1 MRTLIFIFVCT
12 FMLFGCKKSETEI
25 VDIGLKYYQTSADF
39 YRIFQVDSIVFNDFT
54 ERVDTFQ
61 YFIKETILGNYQV
74 ENETRT
80 SVLDQKKLKLVD
92 PFWLDNLLWSFQKD
106 NFTVEEN
113 KNNVPKIILIF
124 PIKTGISWNSNTR
137 NSLDQEEYTIT
148 NLKSE
153 TILGNTFNNVITIEK
168 FNETDPLQLNT
179 EIGEEKYAQDVGLIY
194 LYEKRV
200 KRFTTGEVTD
210 IPLDS
215 GFVLTKK
222 IIEYGQQ

>member
-1 MRTLIFIFVCT
+1 LVII
-12 FMLFGCKKSETEI
+12 
-25 VDIGLKYYQTSADF
+25 
-39 YRIFQVDSIVFNDFT
+39 
-54 ERVDTFQ
+54 
-61 YFIKETILGNYQV
+61 
-74 ENETRT
+74 
-80 SVLDQKKLKLVD
+80 KLKMKLEQAFD

-113 KNNVPKIILIF
+113 KNNAPKIVLIF
-124 PIKTGISWNSNTR
+124 PVKTGINWNSNTR
-137 NSLDQEEYTIT
+137 NSLDREEYTIT

>member
-1 MRTLIFIFVCT
+1 
-12 FMLFGCKKSETEI
+12 MLFGCKKSETEV
-25 VDIGLKYYQTSADF
+25 VDIGLKYYPTSADF

-61 YFIKETILGNYQV
+61 YFIKETIIGNYQV

-80 SVLDQKKLKLVD
+80 SVLDQKKRKLVD
-92 PFWLDNLLWSFQKD
+92 PFWLDNLSWSFQKD

-113 KNNVPKIILIF
+113 KNNTPKIVLIF
-124 PIKTGISWNSNTR
+124 PVKTGISWNSNTR

-148 NLKSE
+148 NLKTE

-200 KRFTTGEVTD
+200 KRFT
-210 IPLDS
+210 
-215 GFVLTKK
+215 
-222 IIEYGQQ
+222 

>member
-1 MRTLIFIFVCT
+1 
-12 FMLFGCKKSETEI
+12 MLFGCKKSETEV
-25 VDIGLKYYQTSADF
+25 VDIGLKYYPTSADF

-61 YFIKETILGNYQV
+61 YFIKETIIGNYQV

-80 SVLDQKKLKLVD
+80 SVLDQKKRKLVD
-92 PFWLDNLLWSFQKD
+92 PFWLDNLSWSFQKD

-113 KNNVPKIILIF
+113 KNNTPKIVLIF
-124 PIKTGISWNSNTR
+124 PVKTGISWNSNTR

-148 NLKSE
+148 NLKTE

-222 IIEYGQQ
+222 IIEYGQ

>member
-1 MRTLIFIFVCT
+1 
-12 FMLFGCKKSETEI
+12 MLFGCKKSETEV
-25 VDIGLKYYQTSADF
+25 VDIGLKYYPTSADF

-61 YFIKETILGNYQV
+61 YFIKETIIGNYQV

-80 SVLDQKKLKLVD
+80 SVLDQKKRKLVD
-92 PFWLDNLLWSFQKD
+92 PFWLDNLSWSFQKD

-113 KNNVPKIILIF
+113 KNNTPKIVLIF
-124 PIKTGISWNSNTR
+124 PVKTGISWNSNTR

-168 FNETDPLQLNT
+168 FNETDSLQLNT

>member
-1 MRTLIFIFVCT
+1 
-12 FMLFGCKKSETEI
+12 MLFGCKKSETEI

>member
-1 MRTLIFIFVCT
+1 
-12 FMLFGCKKSETEI
+12 MLFGCKKSETEV
-25 VDIGLKYYQTSADF
+25 VDIGLKYYPTSADF

-61 YFIKETILGNYQV
+61 YFIKETIIGNYQV

-80 SVLDQKKLKLVD
+80 SVLDQKKRKLVD
-92 PFWLDNLLWSFQKD
+92 PFWLDNLSWSFQKD

-113 KNNVPKIILIF
+113 KNNTPKIVLIF
-124 PIKTGISWNSNTR
+124 PVKTGISWNSNTR

>member
-1 MRTLIFIFVCT
+1 
-12 FMLFGCKKSETEI
+12 MLFGCKKSETEV
-25 VDIGLKYYQTSADF
+25 VDIGLKYYPTSADF

-61 YFIKETILGNYQV
+61 YFIKETIIGNYQV

-80 SVLDQKKLKLVD
+80 SVLDQKKRKLVD
-92 PFWLDNLLWSFQKD
+92 PFWLDNLSWSFQKD

-113 KNNVPKIILIF
+113 KNNTPKIVLIF
-124 PIKTGISWNSNTR
+124 PIKTSISWNSNTR

-148 NLKSE
+148 NLKTE

>member
-1 MRTLIFIFVCT
+1 
-12 FMLFGCKKSETEI
+12 
-25 VDIGLKYYQTSADF
+25 
-39 YRIFQVDSIVFNDFT
+39 VDSIVFNDFT

-61 YFIKETILGNYQV
+61 YFIKETIIGNYQV

-80 SVLDQKKLKLVD
+80 SVLDQKKRKLVD
-92 PFWLDNLLWSFQKD
+92 PFWLDNLSWSFQKD

-113 KNNVPKIILIF
+113 KNNTPKIVLIF
-124 PIKTGISWNSNTR
+124 PVKTGISWNSNTR

>member
-1 MRTLIFIFVCT
+1 
-12 FMLFGCKKSETEI
+12 MLFGCKKSETEV
-25 VDIGLKYYQTSADF
+25 VDIGLKYYPTSADF

-61 YFIKETILGNYQV
+61 YFIKETIIGNYQV

-80 SVLDQKKLKLVD
+80 SVLDQKKRKLVD
-92 PFWLDNLLWSFQKD
+92 PFWLDNLSWSFQKD

-113 KNNVPKIILIF
+113 KNNTPKIVLIF
-124 PIKTGISWNSNTR
+124 PIKTSISWNSNTR

-222 IIEYGQQ
+222 IIEYGQ

>member
-1 MRTLIFIFVCT
+1 
-12 FMLFGCKKSETEI
+12 MLFGCKKSETEV
-25 VDIGLKYYQTSADF
+25 VDIGLKYYPTSADF

-61 YFIKETILGNYQV
+61 YFIKETIIGNYQV

-80 SVLDQKKLKLVD
+80 SVLDQKKRKLVD
-92 PFWLDNLLWSFQKD
+92 PFWLDNLSWSFQKD

-113 KNNVPKIILIF
+113 KNNTPKIVLIF
-124 PIKTGISWNSNTR
+124 PVKTGISWNSNTR

-148 NLKSE
+148 NLKTE

>member
-1 MRTLIFIFVCT
+1 
-12 FMLFGCKKSETEI
+12 MLFGCKKSETEV
-25 VDIGLKYYQTSADF
+25 VDIGLKYYPTSADF

-61 YFIKETILGNYQV
+61 YFIKETIIGNYQV

-80 SVLDQKKLKLVD
+80 SVLDQKKRKLVD
-92 PFWLDNLLWSFQKD
+92 PFWLDNLSWSFQKD

-113 KNNVPKIILIF
+113 KNNTPKIVLIF

-148 NLKSE
+148 NLKTE

>member
-1 MRTLIFIFVCT
+1 
-12 FMLFGCKKSETEI
+12 MLFGCKKSETEV
-25 VDIGLKYYQTSADF
+25 VDIGLKYYPTSADF

-61 YFIKETILGNYQV
+61 YFIKETIIGNYQV

-80 SVLDQKKLKLVD
+80 SVLDQKKRKLVD
-92 PFWLDNLLWSFQKD
+92 PFWLDNLSWSFQKD

-113 KNNVPKIILIF
+113 KNNTPKIVLIF
-124 PIKTGISWNSNTR
+124 PIKTSISWNSNTR

>member
-1 MRTLIFIFVCT
+1 
-12 FMLFGCKKSETEI
+12 MLFGCKKSETEI

-54 ERVDTFQ
+54 ERVNTFQ